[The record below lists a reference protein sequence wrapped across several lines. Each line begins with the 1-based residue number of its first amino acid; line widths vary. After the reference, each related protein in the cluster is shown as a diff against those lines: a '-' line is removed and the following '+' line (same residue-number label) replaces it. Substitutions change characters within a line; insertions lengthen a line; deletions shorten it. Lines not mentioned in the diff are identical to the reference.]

1 MPLDYEKL
9 INWKAQALEH
19 RYSAND
25 CILYGLGIGLGY
37 DPLDEKE
44 LSFVYEKNL
53 RTLPTMATILAY
65 PWGWLHQAD
74 AGITRVKL
82 VHAEQGIHLHRPI
95 PSQGEL
101 VGDTEVTNI
110 IDKGAEKG
118 ALIYSQRKVHDKLSG
133 ELIFTATATT
143 FCRADGGFNGPTGP
157 VKPVE
162 SVPQREPDAVCDL
175 PTLPQAALIYRLCG
189 DRNPLHIE
197 PAVGRRAGFQGPIL
211 HGLCTYGVAGHA
223 VLKTLCDY
231 DETRLVSLD
240 ARFSAPVYPG
250 EVIRTEM
257 WREGDKVR
265 FRALVP
271 ARGSVVLNNGVAQ
284 LRD

>member
-1 MPLDYEKL
+1 MPLNYDKL
-9 INWKAQALEH
+9 INWKSTGLEH

-25 CILYGLGIGLGY
+25 SILYALGIGLGH
-37 DPLDEKE
+37 DPLDSQQ
-44 LSFVYEKNL
+44 LPFVYEKEL
-53 RTLPTMATILAY
+53 RTLPTMATILGY

-95 PSQGEL
+95 PPQGEL
-101 VGDTEVTNI
+101 IGDTRVTHI

-118 ALIYSQRKVHDKLSG
+118 ALIYSERKVRDKHSD

-162 SVPQREPDAVCDL
+162 PVPEHAPDAVCDL

-197 PAVGRRAGFQGPIL
+197 PEVGRRAGFQGPIL
-211 HGLCTYGVAGHA
+211 HGLCTYGIAGHA
-223 VLKTLCDY
+223 ILKTFCNY
-231 DETRLVSLD
+231 DETQMVSLE

-257 WREGDKVR
+257 WRDGDKVH
-265 FRALVP
+265 FRARV
-271 ARGSVVLNNGVAQ
+271 AGRDSVVLNNGVAQ
-284 LRD
+284 LRA

>member
-1 MPLDYEKL
+1 MPLNYEKL
-9 INWKAQALEH
+9 INWKAQDLEH

-25 CILYGLGIGLGY
+25 CILYALGIGLGH
-37 DPLDEKE
+37 DPLDQNG

-74 AGITRVKL
+74 ADITRVKL

-95 PSQGEL
+95 PSEGEL

-118 ALIYSQRKVHDKLSG
+118 ALIYSERKVRDKQSG

-157 VKPVE
+157 LKSVEPVPE
-162 SVPQREPDAVCDL
+162 REPDAVCDL

-197 PAVGRRAGFQGPIL
+197 PEVGRRAGFQGPIL

-223 VLKTLCDY
+223 ILKTLCDY

-257 WREGDKVR
+257 WREGDRVH

-271 ARGSVVLNNGVAQ
+271 ARGSVVLNNGVAR
-284 LRD
+284 LRN